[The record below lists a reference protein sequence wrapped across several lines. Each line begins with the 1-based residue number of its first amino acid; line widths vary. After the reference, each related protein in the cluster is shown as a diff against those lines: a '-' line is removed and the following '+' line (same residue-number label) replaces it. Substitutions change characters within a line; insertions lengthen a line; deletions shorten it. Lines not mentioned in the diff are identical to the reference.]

1 MEMPRRVY
9 CIQQGASTALDDRS
23 VGTQD
28 RNGGKTTEIPCSM
41 GIKKIKIVVD
51 ECGILLYNGEDV

>member
-1 MEMPRRVY
+1 
-9 CIQQGASTALDDRS
+9 

>member
-9 CIQQGASTALDDRS
+9 CIQQGTATAIDDRS
-23 VGTQD
+23 VGKQD